1 MMDQADMNLQL
12 DQLNTKYYI
21 IISLDGRQVLEQ
33 AHMNLWLDEFKNKYY
48 QYIIISLDGRQDMFE
63 KAHMNLLAR

>member
-1 MMDQADMNLQL
+1 MNSILNIILLFPENDAKVMEQAHMYLLL

-33 AHMNLWLDEFKNKYY
+33 AQMNL
-48 QYIIISLDGRQDMFE
+48 
-63 KAHMNLLAR
+63 

>member
-1 MMDQADMNLQL
+1 MMDQADMNLLL

-33 AHMNLWLDEFKNKYY
+33 AHMNLWLDELKNKYY
-48 QYIIISLDGRQDMFE
+48 
-63 KAHMNLLAR
+63 

>member
-1 MMDQADMNLQL
+1 MNINTKYYIISLDGRQMMEQAHMNLLL

-33 AHMNLWLDEFKNKYY
+33 AHMNL
-48 QYIIISLDGRQDMFE
+48 
-63 KAHMNLLAR
+63 

>member
-1 MMDQADMNLQL
+1 MMEQAHMNFYL

-33 AHMNLWLDEFKNKYY
+33 AHMNL
-48 QYIIISLDGRQDMFE
+48 
-63 KAHMNLLAR
+63 